1 MKKHKVSAKSL
12 DNLVDKSAP
21 DKPGGTIPITVRV
34 TPEQKEWLDK
44 QVEGRSFHAR
54 EAFRA
59 YIPKN

>member
-1 MKKHKVSAKSL
+1 MKKHKVSAKSVEQL
-12 DNLVDKSAP
+12 KPNYAP
-21 DKPGGTIPITVRV
+21 DQPGKTIPITVRV